1 MTDYEPMFYMWAF
14 SPQTN
19 EVYSAHAL
27 EDHPLD
33 NHTLESLY
41 EAASDPNA
49 LVGYAGKI
57 KRGWRVTDAEGKP
70 LTDPYVKRMVTRALG
85 PGHPT
90 EEYDNS
96 PVDWDRYQYGKPM
109 SPVQTNGPEQT

>member
-1 MTDYEPMFYMWAF
+1 MFYMWAF
-14 SPQTN
+14 SPQTG
-19 EVYSAHAL
+19 EVHSAHAL

-33 NHTLESLY
+33 NHTLETLVDESG
-41 EAASDPNA
+41 DPNA
-49 LVGYAGKI
+49 ITGYAAKI
-57 KRGWRVTDAEGKP
+57 KRGWRVTDGDGKP
-70 LTDPYVKRMVTRALG
+70 VTDPFIKRRVTETLG

-109 SPVQTNGPEQT
+109 SPITSDGFEQT